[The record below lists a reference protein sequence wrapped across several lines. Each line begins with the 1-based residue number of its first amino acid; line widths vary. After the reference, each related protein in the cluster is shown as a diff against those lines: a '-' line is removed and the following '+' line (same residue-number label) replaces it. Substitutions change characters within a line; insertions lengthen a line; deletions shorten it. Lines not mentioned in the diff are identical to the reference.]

1 MIRCVKPVMLAG
13 CFTLLLSACQS
24 APDPLLIAP
33 VSIADQLST
42 KVADIKVQDQRTH
55 AYLYRV
61 KRKQDQAQFAP
72 PQQPLTDIITESL
85 QSLVTDKGSNNGLKW
100 YVSLEQG
107 LVEATLSGLKYQLEH
122 TIVIRVQAQRA
133 NRSYSNSY
141 RGRLQ
146 SNGVGRPDE
155 AVIEREFT
163 QLLQSVLSDISKDP
177 KLRINQQENN

>member
-1 MIRCVKPVMLAG
+1 MIRCVKSVMLAS
-13 CFTLLLSACQS
+13 CFTLLLGACQS

-33 VSIADQLST
+33 VTIDDSLSA
-42 KVADIKVQDQRTH
+42 KVANIKVQDQRTH

-61 KRKQDQAQFAP
+61 KRNQDKAQFAS
-72 PQQPLTDIITESL
+72 PQQPLTDIIAESL
-85 QSLVTDKGSNNGLKW
+85 QNLVSETESGMGLKW

-122 TIVIRVQAQRA
+122 TIVIRVQAQQA

-141 RGRLQ
+141 RGRMQ
-146 SNGVGRPDE
+146 STGVGQPDE

-163 QLLQSVLSDISKDP
+163 QLLRSVLSDISNDP
-177 KLRINQQENN
+177 KLRINRQENN

>member
-1 MIRCVKPVMLAG
+1 MIRCVKPVMLAS
-13 CFTLLLSACQS
+13 CFTLFLSACQS

-33 VSIADQLST
+33 VTIDDRLST
-42 KVADIKVQDQRTH
+42 KVTDIKVQDQRTH

-61 KRKQDQAQFAP
+61 TRNQDQAQFAP
-72 PQQPLTDIITESL
+72 PTQPLTDIIAESL
-85 QSLVTDKGSNNGLKW
+85 QSLVNEKDSDAGLKW

-107 LVEATLSGLKYQLEH
+107 LVEASLSGLKYQLEH

-133 NRSYSNSY
+133 NRRYTNTY

-163 QLLQSVLSDISKDP
+163 QLLQSVLADISEDP